1 MDAIA
6 ASSDRAKST
15 PAPRRVGLNRY
26 QHVDQLIGKRW
37 VCLILGALADGP
49 RRFSEIAARIGMLSD
64 RMLSVRLGE
73 LEAQGIVARSVLAN
87 SKPVRVEYSLTP
99 KGADL
104 APIMREIEGWADR
117 WISDE
122 ECAPAPH

>member
-1 MDAIA
+1 M
-6 ASSDRAKST
+6 
-15 PAPRRVGLNRY
+15 
-26 QHVDQLIGKRW
+26 
-37 VCLILGALADGP
+37 
-49 RRFSEIAARIGMLSD
+49 
-64 RMLSVRLGE
+64 
-73 LEAQGIVARSVLAN
+73 ARSVLAN